1 MESYETDTQTDLI
14 KTISFSGGKNKSRKR
29 NGPLFFV
36 VRENLRV
43 EIFFYVLLKSRA
55 LDQK

>member
-14 KTISFSGGKNKSRKR
+14 KTVFFSGMKKKTRKR

-36 VRENLRV
+36 VRGNLRV
-43 EIFFYVLLKSRA
+43 KIFFCVLLKSRA